1 MNSTYLQTFITL
13 AKTGSFTK
21 TAQMM
26 VVVPSTIS
34 KQIKLLEEELG
45 CTLLIRDKKTVRL
58 TSAGEA
64 LLKHARQILEIE
76 NACKTELSGLEDSD
90 VNLRIGTVYSLFQ
103 THVAVWLSRYLN
115 SYPNTRAR
123 IVTDHS
129 AMQLNMLYDGELDIC
144 FSYNSFQENGCV
156 CIPFV
161 RDELILV
168 TGKQNTEYID
178 GVTIDKLRALPLIRE
193 TQLEVSDPL
202 LDKQIFGH
210 NKNVLLSMTTG
221 NLVVPVLK
229 AGTGY
234 GFVVRRYVEQEL
246 MSGQLREVSLLGF
259 KTKPLQSFLIYKK
272 SNTLVQPSLV
282 EHILT
287 YAEEKSML

>member
-13 AKTGSFTK
+13 AKTGSYTK

-45 CTLLIRDKKTVRL
+45 CTLVIRDKKTVRL

-144 FSYNSFQENGCV
+144 FSYNSFQENGCE

-178 GVTIDKLRALPLIRE
+178 GVTIDKQ
-193 TQLEVSDPL
+193 T
-202 LDKQIFGH
+202 F
-210 NKNVLLSMTTG
+210 
-221 NLVVPVLK
+221 
-229 AGTGY
+229 
-234 GFVVRRYVEQEL
+234 
-246 MSGQLREVSLLGF
+246 SL
-259 KTKPLQSFLIYKK
+259 
-272 SNTLVQPSLV
+272 
-282 EHILT
+282 
-287 YAEEKSML
+287 